1 MTYEPRTYRMSV
13 EPEGLVCFEVMVKE
27 TDLQVCAKTDL
38 SDPAGDLVAQ
48 ARWDIE
54 EFTRVHTYFAES
66 MTPVELPADAPP
78 IVRRMA
84 DAARV
89 ANVGPMAAVAGAV
102 AEHVARG
109 LSEHSSEVIV
119 ENGGD
124 LYLIGDTDR
133 VVKVWAGDDGV
144 AGVGLRV
151 PGGLMPVS
159 VCTSSGRVGHSKSF
173 GDADAV
179 SVLARNGALADAV
192 ATGLANRVRA
202 PEDIDA
208 AVEAARGVL
217 GILGVVA
224 TIDGHLGAWG
234 NVHLVP
240 VAPDS
245 ADGAG

>member
-1 MTYEPRTYRMSV
+1 MAYEPRTYRLAV
-13 EPEGLVCFEVMVKE
+13 KPEGLVCFEVTVKE
-27 TDLQVCAKTDL
+27 TDLQVCAQSDL
-38 SDPAGDLVAQ
+38 SDRAGDLAVQ
-48 ARWDIE
+48 ARWEIE
-54 EFTRVHTYFAES
+54 EFTRAHPYFSES
-66 MTPVELPADAPP
+66 LTPVELPSDAPAL
-78 IVRRMA
+78 VSRMA
-84 DAARV
+84 DAARI

-109 LSEHSSEVIV
+109 LANESPEVIV

-124 LYLIGDTDR
+124 LYLMGETDR
-133 VVKVWAGDDGV
+133 IVQIWAGEEAA
-144 AGVGLRV
+144 AGVGIRV

-179 SVLARNGALADAV
+179 SVIARNGALADAV
-192 ATGLANRVRA
+192 ATGLANRIHM
-202 PEDIDA
+202 PEDIEA
-208 AVEAARGVL
+208 AIEAARGIL

-240 VAPDS
+240 IS
-245 ADGAG
+245 EG